1 MFTIDPLHP
10 LQSAVIEILGQKGE
24 MSVAQLHA
32 ALNARKATNVSLQHV
47 YRMLTQME
55 EQQIVVKVRGSVSLN
70 LMWLSY
76 LSFFTQRAMAE
87 TFRHLRMFQDFPSN
101 EGERKTITADSFI
114 ALDTVWTHILVQLD
128 TLLHEKRWYSY
139 NSHAWW
145 QLLKM
150 DTDTSFYANLKAKG
164 VTVLGVYGN
173 DTPLDRL
180 GVSLIQSDVFPTVI
194 DPEPAFPKQGY
205 ILVVCG
211 DYIVQSVLPDTLS
224 RQLDFFFA
232 NTKGKASFD
241 SSLFFDII
249 RMPAKCKITIWKD
262 AKEAGQLREK
272 IERSLKNVRLHG

>member
-24 MSVAQLHA
+24 MSVADLHA
-32 ALNARKATNVSLQHV
+32 ALNKRKSTNVSLQHV

-55 EQQIVVKVRGSVSLN
+55 EQQVVVKVRGSVSLN
-70 LMWLSY
+70 LMWLAY
-76 LSFFTQRAMAE
+76 LSFFSQRAMAE
-87 TFRHLRMFQDFPSN
+87 TFKHLEMFKEFPMKH
-101 EGERKTITADSFI
+101 GERKTIAADSFI
-114 ALDTVWTHILVQLD
+114 ALDTVWTHVLVQLD
-128 TLLHEKRWYSY
+128 TFLNEKSWHTY

-164 VTVLGVYGN
+164 VTVFGIYGN

-194 DPEPAFPKQGY
+194 DASPPFPKEGY

-211 DYIVQSVLPDTLS
+211 EYIVQSILPDALS
-224 RQLDFFFA
+224 RQLEFFFA
-232 NTKGKASFD
+232 NTKDIASFD
-241 SSLFFDII
+241 KQLFFDII
-249 RMPAKCKITIWKD
+249 RMPAKCKITVWRD
-262 AKEAGQLREK
+262 TKEAESLRAK
-272 IERSLKNVRLHG
+272 IAAKTRRK